1 MQVHLSSRLEPL
13 VNLLLSRP
21 MSVYTSLYR
30 FRAVH
35 LELVSDLTT
44 ESFIVCLRRFI
55 TCRGKPT
62 LIWSDHWTTFVGA
75 SREMKD
81 LVQFLESQN
90 TQINI
95 SEFCNNQ
102 SIEWNFIP
110 KHVPHFG
117 GVWET
122 AINL

>member
-13 VNLLLSRP
+13 VDLLLSRP

-44 ESFIVCLRRFI
+44 ESFIACLRRFI
-55 TCRGKPT
+55 ACRGKPT

-75 SREMKD
+75 SRDMKED
-81 LVQFLESQN
+81 LVKFLESQ
-90 TQINI
+90 TFPTFWRCLGSSDKSMKFHLCRIL
-95 SEFCNNQ
+95 C
-102 SIEWNFIP
+102 
-110 KHVPHFG
+110 
-117 GVWET
+117 GV
-122 AINL
+122 